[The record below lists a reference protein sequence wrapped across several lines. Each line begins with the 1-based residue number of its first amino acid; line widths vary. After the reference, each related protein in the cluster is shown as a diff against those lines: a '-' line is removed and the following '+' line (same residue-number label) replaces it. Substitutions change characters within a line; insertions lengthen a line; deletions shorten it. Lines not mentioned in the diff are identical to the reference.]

1 MAKKATDKQKSNT
14 DGRKRKMA
22 NLKPWKPGQSGNPR
36 GRPKTRTLSEEL
48 RARLKEQY
56 PGRSDATYGQM
67 LAHKLVDLAIDG
79 EIAAIREVFD
89 RTEGKP
95 KQVVDVN
102 VEERKREMVEDAIAR
117 LIEEAQVSRD
127 EAIEQLMAI
136 APEISQWIN

>member
-14 DGRKRKMA
+14 DGRNRKMA

-56 PGRSDATYGQM
+56 PGRSDATYGRM
-67 LAHKLVDLAIDG
+67 VAHKLVDLAIDG

-127 EAIEQLMAI
+127 EAIEQLIAI
-136 APEISQWIN
+136 APEMSAWIN

>member
-1 MAKKATDKQKSNT
+1 MANKVTNKQKSNT
-14 DGRKRKMA
+14 DGRKRKLA
-22 NLKPWKPGQSGNPR
+22 NLKPWKPGQSGNPN

-56 PGRSDATYGQM
+56 PGRSDATYGRM
-67 LAHKLVDLAIDG
+67 VAHKLVDLAIDG

-95 KQVVDVN
+95 KHVVDVN
-102 VEERKREMVEDAIAR
+102 VEERKREMVEDAITR

-136 APEISQWIN
+136 APEMSAWIN